1 MLVKLDDATP
11 SAPAISAS
19 RSVVA
24 CARVVCTVAGCAM
37 IGSSSTN
44 AAAGVSSPINI
55 ARPYYCNVE
64 MIDTDDKTIR
74 LEQCKP
80 GQLPAPVTEENR
92 EPPVSR
98 DRKDTFSYNH
108 SAHIKT
114 F

>member
-1 MLVKLDDATP
+1 MT
-11 SAPAISAS
+11 
-19 RSVVA
+19 
-24 CARVVCTVAGCAM
+24 
-37 IGSSSTN
+37 GSSSTN
-44 AAAGVSSPINI
+44 AAAGVSSPINT

-64 MIDTDDKTIR
+64 MIDIDDKTIH

-80 GQLPAPVTEENR
+80 GQLPAPVTEANR